1 MKKFFDA
8 LGLVSKVDSYF
19 VFIIFISSSIL
30 LFFEILSLG
39 SLLPLISFLT
49 NDGSL
54 TSGLELLVPYFTF
67 LNENNIFTYLG
78 LLIFTIFSL
87 RTLAAIFLLKIITS
101 RISNVARMISMDI
114 YSNLVKKNYKDF
126 IKSNSSQFIREVHH
140 DVTLFG
146 EALRSYIN
154 LIMDLIILMGAI
166 IILSFT
172 NPIIMS
178 SLIISF
184 GVFILFY
191 ILIFYKKIIEFGE
204 IRQISL
210 VKMLEYIGET
220 YRGFKAFKLARLENF
235 YSNSFSKI
243 TRNYYDAEI
252 ARIFYSQLPKYILEY
267 FILFLAAIISLF
279 FLYFK
284 FSFKKLFLLL
294 AFSLS
299 LQ

>member
-1 MKKFFDA
+1 MKIFFDA

-126 IKSNSSQFIREVHH
+126 IKSNSSQFIR
-140 DVTLFG
+140 
-146 EALRSYIN
+146 RSSRRY
-154 LIMDLIILMGAI
+154 
-166 IILSFT
+166 SFW
-172 NPIIMS
+172 
-178 SLIISF
+178 
-184 GVFILFY
+184 
-191 ILIFYKKIIEFGE
+191 
-204 IRQISL
+204 
-210 VKMLEYIGET
+210 
-220 YRGFKAFKLARLENF
+220 RG
-235 YSNSFSKI
+235 
-243 TRNYYDAEI
+243 T
-252 ARIFYSQLPKYILEY
+252 
-267 FILFLAAIISLF
+267 
-279 FLYFK
+279 
-284 FSFKKLFLLL
+284 
-294 AFSLS
+294 
-299 LQ
+299 

>member
-1 MKKFFDA
+1 
-8 LGLVSKVDSYF
+8 
-19 VFIIFISSSIL
+19 
-30 LFFEILSLG
+30 
-39 SLLPLISFLT
+39 
-49 NDGSL
+49 
-54 TSGLELLVPYFTF
+54 
-67 LNENNIFTYLG
+67 
-78 LLIFTIFSL
+78 
-87 RTLAAIFLLKIITS
+87 
-101 RISNVARMISMDI
+101 
-114 YSNLVKKNYKDF
+114 
-126 IKSNSSQFIREVHH
+126 
-140 DVTLFG
+140 
-146 EALRSYIN
+146 
-154 LIMDLIILMGAI
+154 MDLIILMGAI

-252 ARIFYSQLPKYILEY
+252 ARIFILNYQNTSWNILYY
-267 FILFLAAIISLF
+267 F
-279 FLYFK
+279 
-284 FSFKKLFLLL
+284 
-294 AFSLS
+294 
-299 LQ
+299 